1 MAFTKN
7 DKIESG
13 GEALKAYHQAQQQM
27 ILRRKALEQALQDI
41 RDEIIQLS
49 NLESEML
56 AALDKTNT
64 VSDED
69 NHDQKSDTKKSS
81 VARKRK
87 TNSSKAGPVKTIDNK
102 KLEIT
107 SIVGDIELVGSDCN
121 SSCSSNSSSSVDEF
135 TDGLVDSTD
144 VESIQF

>member
-69 NHDQKSDTKKSS
+69 NHDQKSDTTKSS
-81 VARKRK
+81 VTRKRK
-87 TNSSKAGPVKTIDNK
+87 TNSSKTDSVKTIDNK
-102 KLEIT
+102 TPENT
-107 SIVGDIELVGSDCN
+107 SIDEDIELVDSDCN
-121 SSCSSNSSSSVDEF
+121 SSCGSDSSVDEF

>member
-41 RDEIIQLS
+41 RDEIHQLS
-49 NLESEML
+49 TLESEML

-87 TNSSKAGPVKTIDNK
+87 TNSSKTGSVESIDNK
-102 KLEIT
+102 ATETI
-107 SIVGDIELVGSDCN
+107 SIDEDIELVGSDCN
-121 SSCSSNSSSSVDEF
+121 SSCSSDSSVDEF

>member
-13 GEALKAYHQAQQQM
+13 GEVLKAYHQAQQQM

-41 RDEIIQLS
+41 RDEIRQLS
-49 NLESEML
+49 TLESEML

-69 NHDQKSDTKKSS
+69 NHDQKSDTKNSS

-87 TNSSKAGPVKTIDNK
+87 TNSSKAGSVETIDNK
-102 KLEIT
+102 
-107 SIVGDIELVGSDCN
+107 N
-121 SSCSSNSSSSVDEF
+121 A
-135 TDGLVDSTD
+135 
-144 VESIQF
+144 